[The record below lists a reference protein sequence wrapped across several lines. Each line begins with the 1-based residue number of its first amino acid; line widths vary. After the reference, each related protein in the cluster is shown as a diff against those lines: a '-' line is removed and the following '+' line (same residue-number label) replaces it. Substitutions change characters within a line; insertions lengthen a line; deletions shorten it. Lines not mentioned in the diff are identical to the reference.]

1 MSAPLPL
8 HPRPARAGEDAG
20 LAGTRGDGGTVPHA
34 VARLTAEFPGHHVA
48 VVSATVVRCRREL
61 DGVPPGALPE
71 LLERLARQRLRS
83 SARPS
88 AQRPGTES

>member
-8 HPRPARAGEDAG
+8 HPRPGPPDRAAD

-34 VARLTAEFPGHHVA
+34 VARLAAEFPGHHVA

-83 SARPS
+83 SAWPS
-88 AQRPGTES
+88 TQRPGTES

>member
-1 MSAPLPL
+1 
-8 HPRPARAGEDAG
+8 
-20 LAGTRGDGGTVPHA
+20 
-34 VARLTAEFPGHHVA
+34 VARLVAEFPGHHVA

-83 SARPS
+83 SA
-88 AQRPGTES
+88 